1 MHPNAAVGDTDRVT
15 SVRAGDTGTEE
26 ESVVDQR
33 STVERVLAV
42 TAEQLDRVVGWSRLP
57 KPLGLAVLVGI
68 RSQLRAL
75 NLFDTDP
82 DPAPPLDPALPAS
95 DHRKRTI
102 DGRFD
107 NLAHPDMG
115 SVGTRFGRNVP
126 LDATWPELGD
136 RFREPSPRIVSEKL
150 LARTEFQPA
159 ETLNLLAAAW
169 IQFQVHDWVSH
180 LTPPDPEPWLIE
192 LDADDHWPHSRPMQ
206 VPRTPTLDGPADAP
220 PTYANRDTHWWDAS
234 QIYGDTE
241 AYAAAIRDRDADGNL
256 LATIELADDGLPTL
270 AAEQLLD
277 KNGPKANSWLGLALM
292 QSLFL
297 REHNAIC
304 RRLTVAHPEFTADQE
319 RLYNVARLVNSALMA
334 KIHTVDWTPAIIAHP
349 TTVTGMHANWF
360 GLLGEKFTSKF
371 GRLVDS
377 EILFG
382 IPGGGTHLD
391 GVPFSLT
398 EEFVAVYRMHPLLP
412 DHLDV
417 RSLATGQTRRTHP
430 LGELLA
436 DKVHQRMAEWS
447 MDDLLYSFG
456 RAFPG
461 ALTLHN
467 FPEALRDLPRPDAE
481 SIDLATIDVLRSR
494 ERGVPRYNEFRRH
507 FRLPPAKSFADLT
520 NNAEWAKQLEQMY
533 RDIDDVDLM
542 IGLYAERKPRG
553 FGFSDTAFRVFIL
566 MASRRIAADRFLTT
580 DFTADVYTEAGMAW
594 IRDNTMRTVLLRHFP
609 TLTPVLAHATNPFA
623 PWPAP

>member
-75 NLFDTDP
+75 NLVDTDP
-82 DPAPPLDPALPAS
+82 DPAPPLDPPLPAS

-136 RFREPSPRIVSEKL
+136 RFREPSPRVVSEKL

-192 LDADDHWPHSRPMQ
+192 LDADDQWPHSRPMQ

-241 AYAAAIRDRDADGNL
+241 EYAAAIRDRDADGNL

-417 RSLATGQTRRTHP
+417 RSLATGQTRHTHP
-430 LGELLA
+430 LGDLLA

>member
-42 TAEQLDRVVGWSRLP
+42 TAERLDRVVGWSRLP

-75 NLFDTDP
+75 NLVDTDP
-82 DPAPPLDPALPAS
+82 DPAPPLDPPLPAS

-136 RFREPSPRIVSEKL
+136 RFREPSPRVVSEKL

-192 LDADDHWPHSRPMQ
+192 LDADDQWPHSRPMQ

-241 AYAAAIRDRDADGNL
+241 EYAAAIRDRDADGNL

-277 KNGPKANSWLGLALM
+277 PRGPKANSWLGLALM

-360 GLLGEKFTSKF
+360 GLLGEKFTSMF

-417 RSLATGQTRRTHP
+417 RSLATGQTRHTHP

-436 DKVHQRMAEWS
+436 DNVHERMAEWS

-467 FPEALRDLPRPDAE
+467 FPQALRDLPRPEAE

>member
-75 NLFDTDP
+75 NLVDTDP
-82 DPAPPLDPALPAS
+82 DPAPPLDPPLPAS

-136 RFREPSPRIVSEKL
+136 RFHEPSPRVVSEKL

-192 LDADDHWPHSRPMQ
+192 LDADDQWPHSRPMQ
-206 VPRTPTLDGPADAP
+206 VPRTPTLDGPADTP

-241 AYAAAIRDRDADGNL
+241 EYAAAIRDRDADGNL

-412 DHLDV
+412 DQLDV

-436 DKVHQRMAEWS
+436 DEVHQRMAEWS

>member
-75 NLFDTDP
+75 NLVDTDP
-82 DPAPPLDPALPAS
+82 DPAPPLDPPLPAS

-192 LDADDHWPHSRPMQ
+192 LDADDQWPHSRPMQ

-241 AYAAAIRDRDADGNL
+241 EYATAIRDRDAEGNL

-319 RLYNVARLVNSALMA
+319 RLYNVARLINSALMA

-360 GLLGEKFTSKF
+360 GLLGEKFTSMF

-417 RSLATGQTRRTHP
+417 RSLATGQTRHTHP

-436 DKVHQRMAEWS
+436 DNVHERMAEWS

-467 FPEALRDLPRPDAE
+467 FPQALRDLPRPEAE

-494 ERGVPRYNEFRRH
+494 ERGVPRYNEFRRY

>member
-42 TAEQLDRVVGWSRLP
+42 TAERLDRVVGWSRLP

-75 NLFDTDP
+75 NLVDTDP
-82 DPAPPLDPALPAS
+82 DPAPPLDPPLPAS

-136 RFREPSPRIVSEKL
+136 RFREPSPRVVSEKL

-192 LDADDHWPHSRPMQ
+192 LDADDQWPHSRPMQ

-241 AYAAAIRDRDADGNL
+241 EYAAAIRDRDADGNL

-277 KNGPKANSWLGLALM
+277 PRGPKANSWLGLALM

-360 GLLGEKFTSKF
+360 GLLGEKFTSMF

-417 RSLATGQTRRTHP
+417 RSLATGQTRHTHP

-436 DKVHQRMAEWS
+436 DNVHERMAEWS

-456 RAFPG
+456 RAFSG

-467 FPEALRDLPRPDAE
+467 FPQALRDLPRPEAE

>member
-1 MHPNAAVGDTDRVT
+1 M
-15 SVRAGDTGTEE
+15 
-26 ESVVDQR
+26 
-33 STVERVLAV
+33 

-75 NLFDTDP
+75 NLVDTDP
-82 DPAPPLDPALPAS
+82 DPAPPLDPPLPAS

-136 RFREPSPRIVSEKL
+136 RFREPSPRVVSEKL

-192 LDADDHWPHSRPMQ
+192 LDADDQWPHSRPMQ

-241 AYAAAIRDRDADGNL
+241 EYAAAIRDRDADGNL

-417 RSLATGQTRRTHP
+417 RSLATGQTRHTHP
-430 LGELLA
+430 LGDLLA

>member
-82 DPAPPLDPALPAS
+82 DPAPPLDPPLPAS

>member
-75 NLFDTDP
+75 NLVDTDP
-82 DPAPPLDPALPAS
+82 DPAPPLDPPLPAS

-136 RFREPSPRIVSEKL
+136 RFREPSPRVVSEKL

-192 LDADDHWPHSRPMQ
+192 LDADDQWPHSRPMQ

-241 AYAAAIRDRDADGNL
+241 EYAAAIRDRDADGNL

-319 RLYNVARLVNSALMA
+319 RLYNVARLINSALMA

-417 RSLATGQTRRTHP
+417 RSLATGQTRHTHP

-436 DKVHQRMAEWS
+436 DNVHERMAEWS

-467 FPEALRDLPRPDAE
+467 FPQALRDLPRPEAE

>member
-75 NLFDTDP
+75 NLVDTDP
-82 DPAPPLDPALPAS
+82 DPAPPLDPPLPAS

-192 LDADDHWPHSRPMQ
+192 LDADDQWPHSRPMQ

-241 AYAAAIRDRDADGNL
+241 EYATAIRDRDAEGNL

-277 KNGPKANSWLGLALM
+277 PRGPKANSWLGLALM

-319 RLYNVARLVNSALMA
+319 RLYNVARLINSALMA

-417 RSLATGQTRRTHP
+417 RSLATGQTRHTHP

-436 DKVHQRMAEWS
+436 DNVHERMAEWS

-494 ERGVPRYNEFRRH
+494 ERGVPRYNEFRRY

>member
-75 NLFDTDP
+75 NLVDTDP
-82 DPAPPLDPALPAS
+82 DPAPPLDPPLPAS

-136 RFREPSPRIVSEKL
+136 RFREPSPRVVSEKL
-150 LARTEFQPA
+150 LARIEFQPA

-241 AYAAAIRDRDADGNL
+241 EYAAAIRDRDAGGNP

-304 RRLTVAHPEFTADQE
+304 RRLTVAHPEFTVDQE

-417 RSLATGQTRRTHP
+417 RSLATGQTRHTHP

-436 DKVHQRMAEWS
+436 DNVHERMAEWS

-494 ERGVPRYNEFRRH
+494 ERGLPRYNEFRRH

-542 IGLYAERKPRG
+542 IGLYAEPKPRG